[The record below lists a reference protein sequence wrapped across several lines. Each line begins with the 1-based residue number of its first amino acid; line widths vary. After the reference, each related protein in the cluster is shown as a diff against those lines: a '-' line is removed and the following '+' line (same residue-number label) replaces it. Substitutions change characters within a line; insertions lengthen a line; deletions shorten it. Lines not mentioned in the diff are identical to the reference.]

1 MLHLH
6 KNLLLE
12 KEMKNIKKY
21 VNEYISPL
29 QYMVLII
36 FLSRSFYS
44 GIGFLNIL
52 LSSKYDTWLSLIIG
66 FIVGFVPILMLKY
79 LNKRNINLFET
90 INSKIVKFIIM
101 LFLIFSFTVLLNDFI
116 NFSGV
121 KYLFE
126 TSNIFIACLIILPS
140 FYIVNKGVETIGRS
154 ALFMYYISII
164 LFISIILGLI
174 NYIDFNNLK
183 PMFTTNISSILKS
196 SLQFISYSIAPT
208 IFLNIIPKNNLISEE
223 YNKKLLIGYTISSIS
238 IIIIMIIITTV
249 FNYEYISLFNYP
261 AYFLLKKIDF
271 NFISNIENIYSLF
284 FIIDYFF
291 SILVYIYIIKYYLKK
306 EFNLINNKLEI
317 IYILTIIL
325 LIYISVFI
333 YENINI
339 VHLIT
344 NNLLHM
350 VLIIFIVLFILL
362 IPFIKKRTLN

>member
-1 MLHLH
+1 
-6 KNLLLE
+6 
-12 KEMKNIKKY
+12 MKNIKKY
-21 VNEYISPL
+21 VNEYISPI

-66 FIVGFVPILMLKY
+66 FILGFIPILILIY
-79 LNKRNINLFET
+79 LNKKNINLFEI
-90 INSKIVKFIIM
+90 INSKIIKFIIM
-101 LFLIFSFTVLLNDFI
+101 LFLIFSFTILLNDFI

-126 TSNIFIACLIILPS
+126 TSNIFIACLIILPA

-154 ALFMYYISII
+154 ALFMFYISAI
-164 LFISIILGLI
+164 LFISIIIGLI
-174 NYIDFNNLK
+174 SYIDFNNLK
-183 PMFTTNISSILKS
+183 PMFTTNIISILKS
-196 SLQFISYSIAPT
+196 SLQFISYSIAP
-208 IFLNIIPKNNLISEE
+208 IILLNIIPKNDLIKEE
-223 YNKKLLIGYTISSIS
+223 YNKNLLIGYTISSIS

-284 FIIDYFF
+284 FIIDYFY
-291 SILVYIYIIKYYLKK
+291 SILVYMYIIKYYLKK
-306 EFNLINNKLEI
+306 EYNLINNKLEI
-317 IYILTIIL
+317 IYIISIIL
-325 LIYISVFI
+325 LVYISVFG

-344 NNLLHM
+344 NDLLHVILM
-350 VLIIFIVLFILL
+350 IFIIFFIFISLII
-362 IPFIKKRTLN
+362 KKKNS